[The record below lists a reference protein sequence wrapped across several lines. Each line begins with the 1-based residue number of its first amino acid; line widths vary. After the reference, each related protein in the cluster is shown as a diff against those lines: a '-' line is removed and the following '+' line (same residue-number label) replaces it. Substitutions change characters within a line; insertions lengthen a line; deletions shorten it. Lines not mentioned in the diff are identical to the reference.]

1 MEQFDWFYRIL
12 IMQMYYTRQTRP
24 FYFLKQVSYSELWD
38 LFSHKPQN
46 HAELYVFITNLQLN
60 NVTTASLNVI
70 FKAAVV
76 KPHVNNYCKC
86 ICIY

>member
-1 MEQFDWFYRIL
+1 
-12 IMQMYYTRQTRP
+12 MQVHYTQVHYTRQTRP
-24 FYFLKQVSYSELWD
+24 FYFLQQVSYARLVNYRTCLAITLKPELC
-38 LFSHKPQN
+38 
-46 HAELYVFITNLQLN
+46 VFITNLQLN

-76 KPHVNNYCKC
+76 KSHPNNYCKC